1 MRTAEINCK
10 SESTLGAIL
19 AAGAQVGDPKAQP
32 GETDHQPDDGTQA
45 ATASDP
51 PQVRLQLLPR
61 TSHNP
66 VKPQF
71 VDQMLDDGGDN
82 TFTARPAVSIII
94 IEQAS
99 PSGTVTPAD
108 ASALEEMMIIQNNLH
123 PELQAGGLPV
133 NQQIAGKRRK
143 PKSKEGAR
151 VPSRPPPRVLT
162 QVEGLAKNY
171 FETTYKSLEKEREMK
186 AVIDGGF

>member
-108 ASALEEMMIIQNNLH
+108 ASALEEMMIIQN
-123 PELQAGGLPV
+123 
-133 NQQIAGKRRK
+133 
-143 PKSKEGAR
+143 
-151 VPSRPPPRVLT
+151 
-162 QVEGLAKNY
+162 
-171 FETTYKSLEKEREMK
+171 
-186 AVIDGGF
+186 